1 MSASAHNAT
10 RPGDPP
16 PEAPRADAGAVGVW
30 SIGVAVYFVAV
41 IFRTSPGR
49 GRPRRGRPLPRGRLP
64 ALSTFSIL
72 QLLVYAGMQ
81 IPVGLLVDRL
91 GTKKVLSIGAVLFT
105 AGQLGFAFSPSYG
118 TALASRALLGCG
130 DAMTFIS
137 VLRLGTRWFP
147 ARRGPLV
154 AQLAGLVG
162 MAGNLVSTL
171 VLSRLLHG
179 VGWTAAF
186 AGSALAGAV
195 VLVLTLLFLKD
206 HPEGQE
212 PEPSAHRGAAYVRRQ
227 IAASWREPGTR
238 LGLWVHF
245 TTQFPA
251 MVFLLLWGLPFL
263 VEAQGLSRATAGELL
278 TLVVLSNMVI
288 GLVYGQIVARHHA
301 ARLHAGA
308 GHGER
313 HRAAVGGHAGLPRA
327 TTRRCG
333 SLLVLCAVLGACGPA
348 SMIGFDFARPANPP
362 ERQGTASGITNMGG
376 FIASMTTPV
385 RDRCAAGRD
394 RGRLHRG
401 VQRRVRAAGARGE
414 PDPAAA
420 GGGRRGGSGSGWW
433 RAAWRRC
440 TCPRPEPGAFRLPT
454 RPHSAGRPVTPW
466 GRSPSAACAGR
477 VATASPRSSAGSPPP
492 GPGRPPSSPGPPTAS
507 GGPGRRRDGRRSP
520 SRG

>member
-1 MSASAHNAT
+1 MSATTSKAT
-10 RPGDPP
+10 LPGDPP
-16 PEAPRADAGAVGVW
+16 GGRRAAAVW

-41 IFRTSPGR
+41 IFRTSLGVAGLDAADR
-49 GRPRRGRPLPRGRLP
+49 FHVNAS

-147 ARRGPLV
+147 ARRGPLI

-171 VLSRLLHG
+171 VLARLLHSI
-179 VGWTAAF
+179 GWTPAF

-195 VLVLTLLFLKD
+195 VLALTLLFLKD
-206 HPEGQE
+206 HPEGYE
-212 PEPSAHRGAAYVRRQ
+212 PEPSPHRGAAYARRQ
-227 IAASWREPGTR
+227 ILASWREPGTR

-301 ARLHAGA
+301 ARLPLALGTVGA
-308 GHGER
+308 TALMWAATIVYPGER
-313 HRAAVGGHAGLPRA
+313 APMW
-327 TTRRCG
+327 
-333 SLLVLCAVLGACGPA
+333 LLVVLCTVLGACGPA
-348 SMIGFDFARPANPP
+348 SMLGFDFARPANPP

-376 FIASMTTPV
+376 FIASMTTLLAIGV
-385 RDRCAAGRD
+385 LLDATGDDYDIAFSAVFVLQALGVSQILRL
-394 RGRLHRG
+394 RGRAA
-401 VQRRVRAAGARGE
+401 RRERERLVASRVE
-414 PDPAAA
+414 TVHVPAA
-420 GGGRRGGSGSGWW
+420 
-433 RAAWRRC
+433 
-440 TCPRPEPGAFRLPT
+440 
-454 RPHSAGRPVTPW
+454 
-466 GRSPSAACAGR
+466 
-477 VATASPRSSAGSPPP
+477 
-492 GPGRPPSSPGPPTAS
+492 
-507 GGPGRRRDGRRSP
+507 
-520 SRG
+520 

>member
-1 MSASAHNAT
+1 MSSPSVSL
-10 RPGDPP
+10 PGDPP
-16 PEAPRADAGAVGVW
+16 GGRRAVAVWG
-30 SIGVAVYFVAV
+30 IGVAVYFVAV
-41 IFRTSPGR
+41 IFRTSLGVAGLDAADR
-49 GRPRRGRPLPRGRLP
+49 FHVGAS

-91 GTKKVLSIGAVLFT
+91 GTKKVLGIGVVLFT
-105 AGQLGFAFSPSYG
+105 VGQLGFAFSPSYG
-118 TALASRALLGCG
+118 LALVSRALLGCG

-171 VLSRLLHG
+171 VLARLLHA

-186 AGSALAGAV
+186 AGSALAGVA
-195 VLVLTLLFLKD
+195 VLVLLVLFLRD
-206 HPEGQE
+206 HPEGFAPQ
-212 PEPSAHRGAAYVRRQ
+212 PVPHQGAAYVRRQ

-278 TLVVLSNMVI
+278 TLVVLSNMVV
-288 GLVYGQIVARHHA
+288 GLVYGQIIARHHA
-301 ARLHAGA
+301 ARLPLALGTVA
-308 GHGER
+308 ATALLWAVTLAWPG
-313 HRAAVGGHAGLPRA
+313 RAPMW
-327 TTRRCG
+327 
-333 SLLVLCAVLGACGPA
+333 LLVVLCAVLGACGPA

-376 FIASMTTPV
+376 FIASMTTLLAIGV
-385 RDRCAAGRD
+385 LLDATGDDYRVAFSAVFVLQVLGVSQIL
-394 RGRLHRG
+394 RLRK
-401 VQRRVRAAGARGE
+401 RAARRERERLVASRVE
-414 PDPAAA
+414 TVHVPA
-420 GGGRRGGSGSGWW
+420 
-433 RAAWRRC
+433 
-440 TCPRPEPGAFRLPT
+440 
-454 RPHSAGRPVTPW
+454 
-466 GRSPSAACAGR
+466 
-477 VATASPRSSAGSPPP
+477 
-492 GPGRPPSSPGPPTAS
+492 
-507 GGPGRRRDGRRSP
+507 
-520 SRG
+520 